1 MPEKEKVSST
11 KKKILESA
19 LRLFSTKGYLG
30 ATTKEIA
37 KDSKIAE
44 ITLFRHFPSKEKLLE
59 EVINTY
65 SFLPVL
71 RELIPEIEK
80 KPYEKAL
87 IIIARRFL
95 KTLDSRKELI
105 QIMHSEV
112 RRYPEKVHK
121 IYHDF
126 IDETIKTLAAY
137 FTQMYRE
144 GYLRRFDTEIA
155 ARAFLGMFFS
165 FFNSKE
171 FHMLQKFKKLDTE
184 NVIKNYVN
192 IFIRG
197 TVK

>member
-1 MPEKEKVSST
+1 MSKKDGVSST

-19 LRLFSTKGYLG
+19 LKLFSTKGYLG

-37 KDSKIAE
+37 KESEIAE

-71 RELIPEIEK
+71 RELITEIANM
-80 KPYEKAL
+80 PYERAL

-95 KTLDSRKELI
+95 RTLESRKELI

-126 IDETIKTLAAY
+126 IDETIKTLASY
-137 FTQMYRE
+137 FKQMHKK
-144 GYLRRFDTEIA
+144 GFLRRLDTELT